1 MPVVRDAAEAKRLA
15 AALVAS
21 LGLALSGC
29 GGDTAPAEQGV
40 GQNTPLRLA
49 NCDDWNGSGVDERL
63 TTVRQLRELNA
74 GPSEEVRGAVLDD
87 DQAYDLLEGQ
97 CEPEFAGAFKLYK
110 LYGRAAAF
118 LGH

>member
-1 MPVVRDAAEAKRLA
+1 VVRHTAEAKRLA
-15 AALVAS
+15 ATLAAS
-21 LGLALSGC
+21 LGLALAGC

-40 GQNTPLRLA
+40 GGNTPLRLA
-49 NCDDWNGSGVDERL
+49 DCEDWNESGVEQRL
-63 TTVRQLRELNA
+63 NTVRQLREFNA
-74 GPSEEVRGAVLDD
+74 GPSERVRGAVLDD